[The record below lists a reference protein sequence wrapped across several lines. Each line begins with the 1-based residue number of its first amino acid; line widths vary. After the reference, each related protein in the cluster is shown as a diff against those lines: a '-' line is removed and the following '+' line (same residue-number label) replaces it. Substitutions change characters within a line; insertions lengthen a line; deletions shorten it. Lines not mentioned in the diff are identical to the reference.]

1 MSWSKEILP
10 LSKMSTMSEKTK
22 LKMRFS
28 GEEYPDNVDKVSCKG
43 RKPKVIINKYR
54 DYFVSFGNRSI
65 SSLDPRVENIL
76 VGVCRVNWYRKNGE
90 QRPLSLRKLVY
101 LLGKFDEITAS
112 KVSWFLDIEER
123 QSRRYLQA
131 CELALEFIER
141 DKVAVSAMCDDYFD
155 EDDLDAILL
164 SR

>member
-28 GEEYPDNVDKVSCKG
+28 GEEYPENADKVSCKG

-101 LLGKFDEITAS
+101 LLGKFDEITDRKS
-112 KVSWFLDIEER
+112 V
-123 QSRRYLQA
+123 
-131 CELALEFIER
+131 
-141 DKVAVSAMCDDYFD
+141 V
-155 EDDLDAILL
+155 
-164 SR
+164 